1 MSYEIEFRLS
11 VGAQYEYVNVRVSA
25 VDSADLA
32 RQLDALDDGDGLTI
46 GHMQAALSGVVRH
59 GYNNPGSSPIEKT
72 PPPVAITGVPE
83 DRAHVTPT
91 LSAADKAG
99 ITAMLTDHR
108 TPQQLVEQ
116 ELGGKVVAVQEQA
129 VETPRKAWEVTL
141 PTAPKAWE
149 GVAAEA
155 VKAQA
160 AVEYPAGPPVESP
173 KEKFPF

>member
-59 GYNNPGSSPIEKT
+59 GYNNPGSSPIEKA
-72 PPPVAITGVPE
+72 PPPVVITGVPDE
-83 DRAHVTPT
+83 VSQVIEATVQRA
-91 LSAADKAG
+91 AEIDA
-99 ITAMLTDHR
+99 R

-116 ELGGKVVAVQEQA
+116 ELGGRVIAVQEQA

-141 PTAPKAWE
+141 PTAPKVWE
-149 GVAAEA
+149 GVAAESI
-155 VKAQA
+155 KAQA
-160 AVEYPAGPPVESP
+160 AVQYPSGPPVESP
-173 KEKFPF
+173 AEKFPF